1 MFIRKIGIDLGTA
14 NTLIFVP
21 KKGVVINEPS
31 VVAISRDDNQVLAVG
46 NEARDMIGRTPET
59 IIAYRPLRDGVIAD
73 YRVTEAML
81 RYFINKASGTIRLFR
96 PDVMVS
102 VPAGV
107 TSTERRAV
115 VEATLQAG
123 AKAAYVVK
131 EPVLAAIGAG
141 IPINEPAG
149 HMVVDI
155 GGGTTDIAVISLGG
169 IVAST
174 SVKVAGNRMDQAI
187 SDYIKHHYN
196 LAIGDRTAE
205 DIKVQI
211 GSAVTVDHV
220 REFAKISSK
229 DSKSLQKFVD
239 NVNVNEP
246 KFSNEVN
253 DEKLRMEIKGRDLM
267 SGLPKIIEIHSSE
280 VTEAVSDDLEEIIRA
295 IKSVLHDTPPEL
307 AADIMD
313 KGIVMTGGGSLLRNI
328 DELVFQ
334 ETGVP
339 AHVAEDALLC
349 VIKGAGIVLDHLD
362 VYKRSIMSK
371 R

>member
-14 NTLIFVP
+14 NTLVFVP
-21 KKGVVINEPS
+21 RRGVVVNEPS
-31 VVAISRDDNQVLAVG
+31 VVAVSSDDNTVLAVG

-59 IIAYRPLRDGVIAD
+59 IVAYRPLRDGVIAD

-81 RYFINKASGTIRLFR
+81 RYFMDKASGSMRLFR
-96 PDVMVS
+96 PEVMIS

-115 VEATLQAG
+115 IEAAMHAG

-155 GGGTTDIAVISLGG
+155 GGGTSDVAVISLGG
-169 IVAST
+169 IVAAT
-174 SVKVAGNRMDQAI
+174 SVKVAGNKLDAAI
-187 SDYIKHHYN
+187 TEHIKRNYN

-205 DIKVQI
+205 EIKINI
-211 GSAVTVDHV
+211 GSAIPS
-220 REFAKISSK
+220 E
-229 DSKSLQKFVD
+229 
-239 NVNVNEP
+239 
-246 KFSNEVN
+246 
-253 DEKLRMEIKGRDLM
+253 DERLVMEIRGRDLM
-267 SGLPKIIEIHSSE
+267 SGLPKTIELRSPE
-280 VTEAVSDDLEEIIRA
+280 VTAAIADELDEIIRA
-295 IKSVLHDTPPEL
+295 IKSVLHETPPEL

-328 DELVFQ
+328 DGLVLQ

-339 AHVAEDALLC
+339 AHVAEESLLC
-349 VIKGAGIVLDHLD
+349 VVKGAGIVLEHLD

>member
-1 MFIRKIGIDLGTA
+1 MFVRKIGIDLGTA
-14 NTLIFVP
+14 NTLVFVP
-21 KKGVVINEPS
+21 KRGVVVNEPS
-31 VVAISRDDNQVLAVG
+31 VVAVSSEDNTVLAVG

-59 IIAYRPLRDGVIAD
+59 IVAYRPLRDGVIAD

-81 RYFINKASGTIRLFR
+81 RYFINKASGSMRLFR
-96 PDVMVS
+96 PEVMIS

-115 VEATLQAG
+115 IEAAVHAG

-155 GGGTTDIAVISLGG
+155 GGGTSDIAVISLGG
-169 IVAST
+169 IVAAT
-174 SVKVAGNRMDQAI
+174 SVKVAGNKLDAAI
-187 SDYIKHHYN
+187 TEYIKRNYN

-205 DIKVQI
+205 EIKIKI
-211 GSAVTVDHV
+211 GSAVPSD
-220 REFAKISSK
+220 
-229 DSKSLQKFVD
+229 
-239 NVNVNEP
+239 
-246 KFSNEVN
+246 
-253 DEKLRMEIKGRDLM
+253 DETLVMEIRGRDLM
-267 SGLPKIIEIHSSE
+267 SGLPKTISLRSPEITAAIADE
-280 VTEAVSDDLEEIIRA
+280 LDEIIRA
-295 IKSVLHDTPPEL
+295 IKSVLHETPPEL

-313 KGIVMTGGGSLLRNI
+313 KGIVMTGGGALLRNI
-328 DELVFQ
+328 DELVLQ

-339 AHVAEDALLC
+339 AYIAEESLLC
-349 VIKGAGIVLDHLD
+349 VVKGTGIALEHLD

>member
-14 NTLIFVP
+14 NTLVFIP
-21 KKGVVINEPS
+21 NKGVVINEPS
-31 VVAISRDDNQVLAVG
+31 VVAVSRDDNRVLAVG
-46 NEARDMIGRTPET
+46 FEGRDMIGRTPDT

-73 YRVTEAML
+73 YRVTEAMI
-81 RYFINKASGTIRLFR
+81 RYFINKASGRMRLFR
-96 PDVMVS
+96 PEVMVS

-115 VEATLQAG
+115 IEATVQAG

-141 IPINEPAG
+141 IPINEPSG

-169 IVAST
+169 IVACT
-174 SVKVAGNRMDQAI
+174 SVKVAGDRLDGAI
-187 SDYIKHHYN
+187 SDYIKRNYN

-205 DIKVQI
+205 DIKIRI
-211 GSAVTVDHV
+211 GSAVPVD
-220 REFAKISSK
+220 
-229 DSKSLQKFVD
+229 
-239 NVNVNEP
+239 
-246 KFSNEVN
+246 
-253 DEKLRMEIKGRDLM
+253 DESLRMEIRGRDLLT
-267 SGLPKIIEIHSSE
+267 GLPKPLEIHSAE
-280 VTEAVSDDLEEIIRA
+280 VTAAMADELDEIIRA
-295 IKSVLHDTPPEL
+295 IKSVLHETPPEL

-313 KGIVMTGGGSLLRNI
+313 KGIVVSGGGALIRNI
-328 DELVFQ
+328 DALIYQ

-339 AHVAEDALLC
+339 AHIADDALLC
-349 VIKGAGIVLDHLD
+349 VAKGTGIALDHLE

>member
-1 MFIRKIGIDLGTA
+1 MFNRKLGIDLGTA
-14 NTLIFVP
+14 NTLVFIP
-21 KKGVVINEPS
+21 KKGVAINEPS
-31 VVAISRDDNQVLAVG
+31 VVAVSKDDNTVLAVG
-46 NEARDMIGRTPET
+46 SEAREMIGRTPDT

-81 RYFINKASGTIRLFR
+81 RYFINKAGGRVRLFR
-96 PDVMVS
+96 PEVMVS

-115 VEATLQAG
+115 IEATVQAG

-155 GGGTTDIAVISLGG
+155 GGGTSDVAVISLGG

-174 SVKVAGNRMDQAI
+174 SVKVAGNRFDQAI
-187 SDYIKHHYN
+187 ADYIKRNYN

-205 DIKVQI
+205 EIKIRI
-211 GSAVTVDHV
+211 GSAVPL
-220 REFAKISSK
+220 E
-229 DSKSLQKFVD
+229 
-239 NVNVNEP
+239 
-246 KFSNEVN
+246 
-253 DEKLRMEIKGRDLM
+253 DEKLKMEIKGRDLM
-267 SGLPKIIEIHSSE
+267 TGLPKTVEIHSAE
-280 VTEAVSDDLEEIIRA
+280 ITEAISGELDEVIRA
-295 IKSVLHDTPPEL
+295 IKSVLHETPPEL

-313 KGIVMTGGGSLLRNI
+313 KGIVVTGGGALLRNI
-328 DELVFQ
+328 DELIFQ
-334 ETGVP
+334 ETGVQ
-339 AHVAEDALLC
+339 AHIAEEPLLC
-349 VIKGAGIVLDHLD
+349 VAKGTGIALEHLD

>member
-14 NTLIFVP
+14 NTLVFLP
-21 KKGVVINEPS
+21 KRGVVINEPS
-31 VVAISRDDNQVLAVG
+31 VVAISQDDKQVLAVG
-46 NEARDMIGRTPET
+46 NEAKDMIGRTPDT
-59 IIAYRPLRDGVIAD
+59 IVAYRPLKDGVIAD

-81 RYFINKASGTIRLFR
+81 RYFINKVSGRARFFR
-96 PDVMVS
+96 PEVMIS

-115 VEATLQAG
+115 IEATLQAG

-155 GGGTTDIAVISLGG
+155 GGGTADIAVISLGG
-169 IVAST
+169 IVSST
-174 SVKVAGNRMDQAI
+174 SVKVAGNKLDQAI
-187 SDYIKHHYN
+187 SDYIKRNYN

-205 DIKVQI
+205 MIKIQI
-211 GSAVTVDHV
+211 GSAVPIEDKELV
-220 REFAKISSK
+220 
-229 DSKSLQKFVD
+229 
-239 NVNVNEP
+239 
-246 KFSNEVN
+246 
-253 DEKLRMEIKGRDLM
+253 MEIKGRDLM
-267 SGLPKIIEIHSSE
+267 SGLPKTIEIHTSE
-280 VTEAVSDDLEEIIRA
+280 VTEAIADELDEIIRA

-313 KGIVMTGGGSLLRNI
+313 KGIVLTGGGALLRNI

-334 ETGVP
+334 ETGVA
-339 AHVAEDALLC
+339 AHIAEEPLLC
-349 VIKGAGIVLDHLD
+349 VAKGTGVALEHLE